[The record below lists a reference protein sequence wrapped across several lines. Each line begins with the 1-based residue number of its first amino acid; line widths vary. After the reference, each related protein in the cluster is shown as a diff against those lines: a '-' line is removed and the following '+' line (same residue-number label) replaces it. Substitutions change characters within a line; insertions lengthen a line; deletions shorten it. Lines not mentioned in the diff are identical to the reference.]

1 MVALRIA
8 DMKAFTKK
16 LFIGETFDRFL
27 VREATI
33 VTFNSFSI
41 DGKVRHGF
49 YSDEELEEGKIE
61 AYSSWKALR
70 PFCFS
75 LIKGSKLPE
84 SFAIVFKLP
93 PENVERFLKDRGS
106 SWLPEQVGGLFIN
119 VRYEEK
125 VLSCITGLSMN
136 QFTMD
141 RTLEREWDDSI
152 KAFLKKEEIA
162 FEEG

>member
-1 MVALRIA
+1 M
-8 DMKAFTKK
+8 
-16 LFIGETFDRFL
+16 
-27 VREATI
+27 REATI
-33 VTFNSFSI
+33 VTFNSFTI

-93 PENVERFLKDRGS
+93 PANVERFLKDRGS

-119 VRYEEK
+119 VRYEEQ

-162 FEEG
+162 FEEV